1 MSRQNT
7 KLFLLNIYHIV
18 LWLCTEIQ
26 QAQIIR
32 CIYQLHK
39 GWIDDIFLK
48 FLSTVPFF
56 SSNLPQACNAVHN
69 YWTSDSP
76 KCKYYNRFMY
86 SLRLRIK
93 KNKRKKVCPP
103 LQKKTGPKT
112 IEKSTQQQILPS

>member
-7 KLFLLNIYHIV
+7 KLFLLNIDHIV

-26 QAQIIR
+26 QAQIIC

-39 GWIDDIFLK
+39 GWIDDLFLK
-48 FLSTVPFF
+48 FIYDLFFTVPFF
-56 SSNLPQACNAVHN
+56 SSNLPQDCSHVYN

-86 SLRLRIK
+86 MQFEI
-93 KNKRKKVCPP
+93 KNKK
-103 LQKKTGPKT
+103 
-112 IEKSTQQQILPS
+112 

>member
-7 KLFLLNIYHIV
+7 KLFLLNIDHIV

-26 QAQIIR
+26 QAQIIC

-39 GWIDDIFLK
+39 GWIDDLFLK
-48 FLSTVPFF
+48 FISTVPFF
-56 SSNLPQACNAVHN
+56 SSNLPQACSHVYN

-86 SLRLRIK
+86 MQFEI
-93 KNKRKKVCPP
+93 KNKK
-103 LQKKTGPKT
+103 
-112 IEKSTQQQILPS
+112 